1 MQSCFD
7 RLLTWSDEKDVVVNF
22 NKTKEMVTDPPSL
35 TSNLPLIN
43 TTTGH
48 IERVNSTKLLG
59 LYLDSNLTWHTHID
73 TMLSKSTQRLY
84 FLKQLSCAGFP
95 QTQLWHFYLTV
106 IRPVLEYAAP
116 VWHHLITKTQAD
128 QIEAI
133 QRRAI
138 RIIYTCTHDMPYV
151 SATFVADFPTMSDR
165 RDQLSRKFLSST
177 LQPTS
182 PLHSL
187 LPPPRDQL
195 PITRLRAASQFPR
208 IHPHQNKKSIS
219 PFSRMP

>member
-1 MQSCFD
+1 MVGLSVITLPSCTVF
-7 RLLTWSDEKDVVVNF
+7 E
-22 NKTKEMVTDPPSL
+22 
-35 TSNLPLIN
+35 
-43 TTTGH
+43 
-48 IERVNSTKLLG
+48 
-59 LYLDSNLTWHTHID
+59 ID
-73 TMLSKSTQRLY
+73 IDAMLSKSTQRLY
-84 FLKQLSCAGFP
+84 FLKQLSRAGVP
-95 QTQLWHFYLTV
+95 QTQLRHFYLTV
-106 IRPVLEYAAP
+106 IRPVLAAP
-116 VWHHLITKTQAD
+116 VWHHSITKTQAD

>member
-1 MQSCFD
+1 MKLID
-7 RLLTWSDEKDVVVNF
+7 DYLTDWRSLNWRSKLIWLAVEKPDL
-22 NKTKEMVTDPPSL
+22 S
-35 TSNLPLIN
+35 
-43 TTTGH
+43 
-48 IERVNSTKLLG
+48 

-84 FLKQLSCAGFP
+84 FLKQLSCAGVP
-95 QTQLWHFYLTV
+95 QTQLRHFYLTV

-133 QRRAI
+133 QKRAI

-151 SATFVADFPTMSDR
+151 SATFVTDLPTMSDC
-165 RDQLSRKFLSST
+165 RDQQSRKIFNST

-187 LPPPRDQL
+187 LPPPRDHTHHSPTSSLEILSCPQSA
-195 PITRLRAASQFPR
+195 PEQ
-208 IHPHQNKKSIS
+208 KKYQS
-219 PFSRMP
+219 FFRML

>member
-1 MQSCFD
+1 MG
-7 RLLTWSDEKDVVVNF
+7 
-22 NKTKEMVTDPPSL
+22 PPSL
-35 TSNLPLIN
+35 TSNLPLIH
-43 TTTGH
+43 TSTGH

-84 FLKQLSCAGFP
+84 FLKQLSRAGVP
-95 QTQLWHFYLTV
+95 QTQLRHFYLTV

-116 VWHHLITKTQAD
+116 VWHHLITKMQAD

-133 QRRAI
+133 QKRAI

-151 SATFVADFPTMSDR
+151 SATFVADLPTMSDR
-165 RDQLSRKFLSST
+165 TDQLSRKFFNST

-195 PITRLRAASQFPR
+195 PSLAYEQP
-208 IHPHQNKKSIS
+208 QNSPVSPPEEKSVS
-219 PFSRMP
+219 PFSRIP

>member
-1 MQSCFD
+1 MGP
-7 RLLTWSDEKDVVVNF
+7 L
-22 NKTKEMVTDPPSL
+22 SL
-35 TSNLPLIN
+35 TSNLPLIH

-73 TMLSKSTQRLY
+73 IMLSKSTQQLY
-84 FLKQLSCAGFP
+84 FLKQLSRAGVP
-95 QTQLWHFYLTV
+95 QTQLRHFYLT
-106 IRPVLEYAAP
+106 VLEYAAP

-128 QIEAI
+128 QTEAI
-133 QRRAI
+133 QKRAI

-151 SATFVADFPTMSDR
+151 SAIFVADLPTMSDR
-165 RDQLSRKFLSST
+165 RDQLSRKFFNST

-182 PLHSL
+182 LLHSL

-195 PITRLRAASQFPR
+195 PITRLRTASKFPR
-208 IHPHQNKKSIS
+208 IPIRTKKYQFFLSYALAHQT
-219 PFSRMP
+219 